1 MPYLDTNG
9 VDALW
14 AKTKKYVAAHSS
26 SGGSSAVIGSILMFA
41 GETAPDGWLLCN
53 GQAVSRTDYADLFA
67 VIGVAYGSGDTSTTF
82 NLPDLGGRV
91 PVGVNDTYLVGGH
104 GGSETHYITTDEMPS
119 HNHTASTASAGAHTH
134 YPLQGSSY
142 RFLTYNYSGTSST
155 GVSERAVAKASSGNY
170 MAPVVNSSKT
180 DWQGATSTASA
191 GAHTHTVTVNDSGGG
206 EAMSLMQPYVNVN
219 YIIYAGK

>member
-104 GGSETHYITTDEMPS
+104 GGSETHYITTDEMPA
-119 HNHTASTASAGAHTH
+119 HNHTASTAIAGAHTH
-134 YPLQGSSY
+134 GVGDN
-142 RFLTYNYSGTSST
+142 RILTYNYKAT
-155 GVSERAVAKASSGNY
+155 GSVGVAERAVAKASSGNY

-180 DWQGATSTASA
+180 NWVSWDATGSA
-191 GAHTHTVTVNDSGGG
+191 GSHTHTVTVNDSGNG

>member
-14 AKTKKYVAAHSS
+14 AKTKKYVAAHSGS
-26 SGGSSAVIGSILMFA
+26 SGSSAVIGSILMFA

-119 HNHTASTASAGAHTH
+119 HNHTASTASAGNHNHATTNGFR
-134 YPLQGSSY
+134 Y
-142 RFLTYNYSGTSST
+142 LTYNYTDTSST

-170 MAPVVNSSKT
+170 IAPVVNSSKT
-180 DWQGATSTASA
+180 DWQGWDTVQTG
-191 GAHTHTVTVNDSGGG
+191 GAHTHTVTVTDSGGG
-206 EAMSLMQPYVNVN
+206 EAISLMQPYVNVN

>member
-14 AKTKKYVAAHSS
+14 AKTKKYVAAHSGS
-26 SGGSSAVIGSILMFA
+26 AGSSAVIGSILMFA

-104 GGSETHYITTDEMPS
+104 GGNETHYITTDEMPA
-119 HNHTASTASAGAHTH
+119 HNHTASTASAGAHDH
-134 YPLQGSSY
+134 AMNSGSRY
-142 RFLTYNYSGTSST
+142 LTYNYSTT
-155 GVSERAVAKASSGNY
+155 GQGVTERAVAKASSGNY
-170 MAPVVNSSKT
+170 IAPVVNSSKT
-180 DWQGATSTASA
+180 DWA
-191 GAHTHTVTVNDSGGG
+191 GWDTVQRDGEHTHTVTVNDSGGG
-206 EAMSLMQPYVNVN
+206 EAISLMQPYVNVN

>member
-14 AKTKKYVAAHSS
+14 AKTKKYVAAHSGS
-26 SGGSSAVIGSILMFA
+26 SGSSAVIGSILMFA

-104 GGSETHYITTDEMPS
+104 GGNETHYITTDEMPS
-119 HNHTASTASAGAHTH
+119 HNHTATTASGGAHDHTMNA
-134 YPLQGSSY
+134 GSRY
-142 RFLTYNYSGTSST
+142 LTYNYSTT
-155 GVSERAVAKASSGNY
+155 GQGVVERAVAKASSGNY
-170 MAPVVNSSKT
+170 IAPVVNSSKT
-180 DWQGATSTASA
+180 DWA
-191 GAHTHTVTVNDSGGG
+191 GWDTVQRDEGHTHTVVVDNSGGG
-206 EAMSLMQPYVNVN
+206 EAISLMQPYVNVN

>member
-14 AKTKKYVAAHSS
+14 AKTKKYVVAH
-26 SGGSSAVIGSILMFA
+26 SGGSGSNAVIGSILMFA

-53 GQAVSRTDYADLFA
+53 GQAISRTDYADLFA
-67 VIGVAYGSGDTSTTF
+67 VIGVAYGSGDTATTF

-91 PVGVNDTYLVGGH
+91 PVGANNTYLVGGH

-134 YPLQGSSY
+134 AFGDN
-142 RFLTYNYSGTSST
+142 RVLTYNYKATSST
-155 GVSERAVAKASSGNY
+155 GVSERAVAKASSGSY
-170 MAPVVNSSKT
+170 MAPVVNNSKT
-180 DWQGATSTASA
+180 DWAGWDVTGSA
-191 GAHTHTVTVNDSGGG
+191 GAHTHTVTVNSSGGG

>member
-104 GGSETHYITTDEMPS
+104 GGSETHYITTDEMPA
-119 HNHTASTASAGAHTH
+119 HNHTASTAIAGAHTH
-134 YPLQGSSY
+134 GVGDN
-142 RFLTYNYSGTSST
+142 RILTYNYKAAGSV
-155 GVSERAVAKASSGNY
+155 GVAERAVAKASSGNY

-180 DWQGATSTASA
+180 DWAGWDATGSA
-191 GAHTHTVTVNDSGGG
+191 GSHTHTVTVNDSGNG